1 MKKKL
6 MILCIALGLSL
17 TLAAPSFAALTLN
30 LDGSELASGVYTS
43 GSPGV
48 IPTLLYG
55 TNNILFV
62 GEIYNPSI
70 GDVDLKNAGST
81 GNTFDV
87 VNTGTTPRVASL
99 TFDFDP
105 KYEVKSI
112 TFIYGGNDF
121 SIDIEALDGS
131 ATVLDSLSASTI
143 NGASAGP
150 VTLYAG
156 TGNSIKTLQWWDPDD
171 LAFAALDNISLEVIP
186 APGAIL
192 LGSIGVG
199 FVGWLRRRRTL

>member
-6 MILCIALGLSL
+6 IIFCLAVGLSF
-17 TLAAPSFAALTLN
+17 TLATPSFAALTLN
-30 LDGSELASGVYTS
+30 LDGSELAVGTYSGTAGTISTS
-43 GSPGV
+43 LWGS
-48 IPTLLYG
+48 
-55 TNNILFV
+55 NNIIFV

-70 GDVDLKNAGST
+70 GDIDLKNAGST

-87 VNTGTTPRVASL
+87 VNTGTTPRKASL
-99 TFDFDP
+99 TFDFET
-105 KYEVKSI
+105 KYAVTDI
-112 TFIYGGNDF
+112 TFIYGGNGF
-121 SIDIEALDGS
+121 SIEIQALDS
-131 ATVLDSLSASTI
+131 SNNVLDSLSASTT

-156 TGNSIKTLQWWDPDD
+156 FGNSIKTLTWWDPDD
-171 LAFAALDNISLEVIP
+171 LSFAALDNISLTVIP